1 MVRGQTY
8 WVMERLGVWIV
19 RHDDV
24 EVATLSSR
32 THAVAVAVQR
42 ARADPP
48 SEVLVLG
55 RNGAIEEQR
64 AFEAAGA
71 GS

>member
-1 MVRGQTY
+1 
-8 WVMERLGVWIV
+8 MERLGVWVV

-24 EVATLSSR
+24 EIASLPSR

-42 ARADPP
+42 AREHKP
-48 SEVLVLG
+48 SEVLILG

-64 AFEAAGA
+64 AFDDGPS
-71 GS
+71 GPS